1 MKYKMELTFGRYW
14 RKFRQVVL
22 GPIDAETKLGEPSTE
37 PIGCT
42 KSRADEVETEPEGT
56 LADYD
61 PSKLCS
67 RRDFVTEI
75 GVRPEELFPQ
85 LIEEHGGT
93 LPQKEFTEFTNLSNS
108 TISRLLQEME
118 DDGRI
123 VRVQVG
129 RENMVC
135 LPEHAPSD
143 GLPPTDRAESPP
155 RI

>member
-1 MKYKMELTFGRYW
+1 MGGSSTDSVEAR
-14 RKFRQVVL
+14 
-22 GPIDAETKLGEPSTE
+22 EPSGAE
-37 PIGCT
+37 
-42 KSRADEVETEPEGT
+42 REPESEVPIT
-56 LADYD
+56 DYD
-61 PSKLCS
+61 PSKLSS

-93 LPQKEFTEFTNLSNS
+93 LPQKEFTEFTDLSSS
-108 TISRLLQEME
+108 TISRILQEME

-123 VRVQVG
+123 VRVRVG

-135 LPEHAPSD
+135 LPEHAPSN
-143 GLPPTDRAESPP
+143 GVASPEPAETPP

>member
-1 MKYKMELTFGRYW
+1 MKRKMGLTFGRYW
-14 RKFRQVVL
+14 RKIRRAVL
-22 GPIDAETKLGEPSTE
+22 GPF
-37 PIGCT
+37 
-42 KSRADEVETEPEGT
+42 EVEIELGASPAEPVEGT
-56 LADYD
+56 QSRTDKRETGLEETLTDYD

-75 GVRPEELFPQ
+75 GVRPEEFFPQ

-93 LPQKEFTEFTNLSNS
+93 LPQKKFTEFTNLSSS
-108 TISRLLQEME
+108 TISRLMQEME

-135 LPEHAPSD
+135 LPEHAPSN
-143 GLPPTDRAESPP
+143 GIHPTERTENPP
-155 RI
+155 RA